1 MSSNHR
7 LALFRANTGGHAI
20 TRNCNSAAIILQ
32 ILIAVLLV
40 FPSFES
46 VAGERKFEGGRTV
59 FNIPAERP
67 FDAVNIFDDLGKSLG
82 LQSTDETKLWWERM
96 VRGEVGKERF
106 LILCALKDG
115 NWKTFEDIRNY
126 VEFQMRKNYTWS
138 DLRKMLVRMSG
149 KPNAWYSKHNPKK
162 ARIGEGWLEKN
173 DDSDQGGNSS
183 KWRIEPSVLPLLYF
197 LLMGCPEE
205 NRCEP
210 ER

>member
-7 LALFRANTGGHAI
+7 LALFDTHSSGHAI
-20 TRNCNSAAIILQ
+20 TRNQNSAGIIVR

-46 VAGERKFEGGRTV
+46 VAGKRKFEGGRTV
-59 FNIPAERP
+59 FNITAERP
-67 FDAVNIFDDLGKSLG
+67 FDAVNIFGDLGKSLG
-82 LQSTDETKLWWERM
+82 LQSTDETRLWWERM

-115 NWKTFEDIRNY
+115 NWKKLEEIRNY
-126 VEFQMRKNYTWS
+126 LEFETRTTFKFRSLQK
-138 DLRKMLVRMSG
+138 LLVKMAVIPEHWHPSRNQKIPMS
-149 KPNAWYSKHNPKK
+149 
-162 ARIGEGWLEKN
+162 GEGWLEKN
-173 DDSDQGGNSS
+173 PDAESWGMSS